1 MPDDRNQ
8 DQRAGGFRKENTM
21 QTNKNKHFT
30 PPKGWTLVRWANQC
44 WKSNPAAQRK
54 ETNKQ
59 AYIAGL
65 LLQFRGLECA
75 TGAQPAP
82 AAPSPE

>member
-1 MPDDRNQ
+1 M
-8 DQRAGGFRKENTM
+8 KVNTM
-21 QTNKNKHFT
+21 QTKKNKHFT

-44 WKSNPAAQRK
+44 WKSNPASRHAAQ
-54 ETNKQ
+54 NKQ

-75 TGAQPAP
+75 TGACPGQEPAT
-82 AAPSPE
+82 PSPE